1 MFTTFRSFDSLIGLV
16 PTHSKTVSIIVFDT
30 LDAGEHISNNYVY
43 QFFFIGILMICIFL
57 QKIVL
62 LLFLGH

>member
-16 PTHSKTVSIIVFDT
+16 PTHSKTVSIIVFVT